1 VSYLNI
7 KTFLK
12 IKCVSY
18 MTAMTTSKRF
28 GWIYI

>member
-1 VSYLNI
+1 
-7 KTFLK
+7 
-12 IKCVSY
+12 